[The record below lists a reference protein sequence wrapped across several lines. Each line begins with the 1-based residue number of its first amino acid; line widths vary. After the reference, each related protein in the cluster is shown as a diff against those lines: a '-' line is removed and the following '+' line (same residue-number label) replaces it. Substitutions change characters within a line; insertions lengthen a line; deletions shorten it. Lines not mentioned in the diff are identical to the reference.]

1 MSSFNKL
8 DALPGPFRAEMAL
21 DGRSFLYFGGTAYL
35 GMPADAEFLQ
45 HYVRGLGLF
54 GVNNGTSRNNNVQL
68 GIYVEAEEYAARTY
82 GAESALILSSG
93 YLAAQLCVQHLSGR
107 GKVVYAPGCHPALLL
122 NDADLPFSGSFNS
135 WKAAVV
141 AEINES
147 DIQAW
152 VLVSNS
158 MNNLIPEIYDFS
170 FLKAIDP
177 ARQVLLLVDDSHGIG
192 VINGGTGAFETLRA
206 MFADLPHI
214 EVVVVASMAKALG
227 VDAGLVLG
235 TRKTI
240 TGLKETPVFAGASPP
255 AAAALYAFMQSKA
268 LYERAFRKLRELQ
281 DYTIDR
287 LKDPGAFHFLPNF
300 PVLQSRRADLAGLLL
315 ARDILISSFPYP
327 DRNGPALNRIILC
340 SWHTGAHID
349 RLLSVLNAL

>member
-8 DALPGPFRAEMAL
+8 AALPGPFRAEMVL

-45 HYVRGLGLF
+45 HYVQGLEMF

-68 GIYVEAEEYAARTY
+68 GIYGEAEEYAARTY

-93 YLAAQLCVQHLSGR
+93 YLAAQLCVQHLSGC

-122 NDADLPFSGSFNS
+122 NDKEVPFSGSFNS
-135 WKAAVV
+135 WKAAIV
-141 AEINES
+141 AEINGS
-147 DIQAW
+147 DVQAW

-177 ARQVLLLVDDSHGIG
+177 AKQVLLIVDDSHGIG
-192 VINGGTGAFETLRA
+192 VINGGTGAFETTKAL
-206 MFADLPHI
+206 FAERPHI

-227 VDAGLVLG
+227 VDAGLILG
-235 TRKTI
+235 TCQTI
-240 TGLKETPVFAGASPP
+240 AGLKETPVFAGASPP

-268 LYERAFRKLRELQ
+268 LYESAFRKLRELQ
-281 DYTIDR
+281 NYTIGR
-287 LKDPGAFHFLPNF
+287 LKDPGAFHFLPDF
-300 PVLQSRRADLAGLLL
+300 PVLQSRRADLAETLL

-340 SWHTGAHID
+340 SWHTEGQVD
-349 RLLSVLNAL
+349 RLLEVLNAL